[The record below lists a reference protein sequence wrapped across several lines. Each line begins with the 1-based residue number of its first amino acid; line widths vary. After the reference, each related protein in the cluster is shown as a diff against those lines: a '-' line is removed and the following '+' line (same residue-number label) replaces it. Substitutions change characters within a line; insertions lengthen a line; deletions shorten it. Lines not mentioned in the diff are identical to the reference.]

1 MQTRPNLG
9 YCYWSMCLQAA
20 RVPSQLFGPLR
31 SSKNS
36 SQRPLCFG
44 QELPNLPEEGW
55 CRDLQDLS
63 ERPSQLPNLHD
74 QAWPS
79 LEVCRVRWQDLLHLK
94 IAGSWFQDL
103 RCFPEGRGAIQGRS
117 RASQRLSSSG
127 ADLEK
132 GANQVVLRT
141 RHHRR

>member
-9 YCYWSMCLQAA
+9 YCHWAMCLQAA

-31 SSKNS
+31 SSKNA

-44 QELPNLPEEGW
+44 KELPNLPEEGR

-79 LEVCRVRWQDLLHLK
+79 LEMRRLRRQDLLHLK
-94 IAGSWFQDL
+94 TVGSWIQNL
-103 RCFPEGRGAIQGRS
+103 WCFPQGRRAIQGRS
-117 RASQRLSSSG
+117 RASQRLASSS
-127 ADLEK
+127 AALEK

-141 RHHRR
+141 RNHRR